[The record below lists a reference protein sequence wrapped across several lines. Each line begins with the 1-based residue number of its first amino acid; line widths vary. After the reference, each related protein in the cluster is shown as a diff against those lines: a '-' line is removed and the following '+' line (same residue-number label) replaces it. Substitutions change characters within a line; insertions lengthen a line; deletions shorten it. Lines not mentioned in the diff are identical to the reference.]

1 MPTKIKIS
9 IGDVRLDAELSETAC
24 AEAITKIM
32 PVEARPNV
40 WGDEFYFTIPVAMPL
55 DETATTGVKVGDIGF
70 WPPGNAL
77 AIFFGPT
84 PLSNGPEPVP
94 ASEVN
99 LVGKIIGDA
108 TVLRKAKGASKI
120 RIDKVGEK

>member
-1 MPTKIKIS
+1 MS
-9 IGDVRLDAELSETAC
+9 
-24 AEAITKIM
+24 
-32 PVEARPNV
+32 
-40 WGDEFYFTIPVAMPL
+40 L
-55 DETATTGVKVGDIGF
+55 DETSTTSIKVGDIGF

-84 PLSNGPEPVP
+84 PMSTGSDPVP

-108 TVLRKAKGASKI
+108 TVLRKAKGTSRI
-120 RIDKVGEK
+120 RIEKTMKR